1 MKYLQPKSVY
11 NRLGWCFCILEA
23 IMVYIQVIVMVPLA
37 VLKPKWIETPEF
49 QMIITIVSYYMV
61 AFPLFILCVNTME
74 GTGKPNKKKLSVS
87 QFFGLFL
94 ITYSVMN
101 VSNFVNIGF
110 TAMFEAITGRTLE
123 SNLDSVF
130 TEPSIL
136 MLIVTVIL
144 APIVEELTFRYFAFN
159 KIRKYGDKAAII
171 TTAVLFGLFHMNFEQ
186 FIYAT
191 AIGLVFGYIV
201 SKTGRVRYTIMLHML
216 VNFFGGVGSMYIEKL
231 DNVMVTLIYTIFC
244 YLMILVGMAL
254 FFIEVRKIKLE
265 PGTERVQRPV
275 ATAIGNPGMLVFGI
289 TCIVLMVVTL
299 LSQIISAIFLN

>member
-11 NRLGWCFCILEA
+11 NRLGWYLCILEA

-37 VLKPKWIETPEF
+37 VLKPKWIETSEF

-61 AFPLFILCVNTME
+61 AFPLFILCVNTIE
-74 GTGKPNKKKLSVS
+74 GTSKPDKQKLSVT

-94 ITYSVMN
+94 ITYAVMN
-101 VSNFVNIGF
+101 VTNFVNIGF
-110 TAMFEAITGRTLE
+110 AAMFEAITGRTLE
-123 SNLDSVF
+123 GNLDSVF

-136 MLIVTVIL
+136 MLVVTVIL
-144 APIVEELTFRYFAFN
+144 APIVEELTFRYFIFN
-159 KIRKYGDKAAII
+159 KIRRYGDKAAII

-216 VNFFGGVGSMYIEKL
+216 VNFFGGVGSLYIEKL

-244 YLMILVGMAL
+244 YLMILVGMIL
-254 FFIEVRKIKLE
+254 FFTKIKSVKLE
-265 PGTERVQRPV
+265 AGTERVPRPV

-299 LSQIISAIFLN
+299 LSQIISAVF